1 MKKIV
6 IIFILTIIF
15 ISCSNELDLAPISTP
30 SAANFL
36 KSAADVDVAVNA
48 AYDALQ
54 QQGLYGE
61 SLNYLFEVRSDNSD
75 ESSLGGRG
83 GIVSDI
89 DLFSVRSSNAVL
101 EATWKDAY
109 LGIQRCN
116 AILNRIED
124 IDDMD
129 ASTKSIRKGEVQ
141 FIRGLIYFNLV
152 RVFGDVPL
160 VVTETIDP
168 FDAFGEGRD
177 TAASVYAQIVTDLTA
192 AASALPA
199 SQSVVGKTTKGA
211 AYALLGKVELT
222 LGNYSE
228 AIAALG
234 NVNGYS
240 LVPNYADIFGESNE
254 NNQESIFE
262 VQYESGKGS
271 SFSVNGEGTGIGEG
285 SVYSNLFGPFGGGAL
300 VVNGSSNGSN
310 RPTQDLWDSY
320 DPADIRRDVN
330 IGQFGV
336 DNVLYPKKLVAATAG
351 PLDSGINSIVLRYAD
366 VILMHAEA
374 LNEQGYVADGPA
386 FDLIN
391 QIRNRAGLA
400 DLTSA
405 TVTNQAEFRLA
416 IENER
421 RWELAFE
428 NHRWPDLV
436 RTGRAVEVMNGHET
450 NTGGVPV
457 TLNNI
462 SGNQLIYPVPQSEID
477 TNPAL
482 LPQNPGYN

>member
-1 MKKIV
+1 MKKIL
-6 IIFILTIIF
+6 IILIVPIIF
-15 ISCSNELDLAPISTP
+15 ISCSDELNLAPISTP
-30 SAANFL
+30 SAASFFAN
-36 KSAADVDVAVNA
+36 ATDVEVAVNA

-61 SLNYLFEVRSDNSD
+61 SINYLFEVRSDNSD

-89 DLFSVRSSNAVL
+89 DLFSVMSSNAVL
-101 EATWKDAY
+101 EAVWKDSY
-109 LGIQRCN
+109 MGIQRCN
-116 AILNRIED
+116 AVLNRID
-124 IDDMD
+124 GIDMD
-129 ASTKSIRKGEVQ
+129 TTTKTIRKGEVQ

-152 RVFGDVPL
+152 RIFGDVPL

-168 FDAFGEGRD
+168 FESFGNGRD
-177 TAASVYAQIVTDLTA
+177 ASSAIYSQIVSDLTA
-192 AASALPA
+192 AASGLPA
-199 SQSVVGKTTKGA
+199 SQSVVGKATSGA
-211 AYALLGKVELT
+211 ANALLGKVQLT

-228 AIAALG
+228 AITALG
-234 NVNGYS
+234 DVTGYS
-240 LVPNYADIFGESNE
+240 IVGNNADLFGESNE
-254 NNQESIFE
+254 NNAESIFE
-262 VQYESGKGS
+262 VQYVSGSGS
-271 SFSVNGEGTGIGEG
+271 SFQVNGEGSGLGEG
-285 SVYSNLFGPFGGGAL
+285 SVLSNLFAPLGGGAL
-300 VVNGSSNGSN
+300 VENGSSNGGN

-320 DPADIRRDVN
+320 DPTDLRRDVN

-336 DNVLYPKKLVAATAG
+336 DNVLYPKKMVAPTAG
-351 PLDSGINSIVLRYAD
+351 PLDSGINAIVLRYAD
-366 VILMHAEA
+366 VLLMHAEA

-386 FDLIN
+386 FDLVN
-391 QIRNRAGLA
+391 QVRTRAGLT

-416 IENER
+416 VENER

-436 RTGRAVEVMNGHET
+436 RTGRAIDVMTGHTT

-457 TLNNI
+457 VL
-462 SGNQLIYPVPQSEID
+462 SVSSNQLLYPVPQSEID

-482 LPQNPGYN
+482 LPQNAGY